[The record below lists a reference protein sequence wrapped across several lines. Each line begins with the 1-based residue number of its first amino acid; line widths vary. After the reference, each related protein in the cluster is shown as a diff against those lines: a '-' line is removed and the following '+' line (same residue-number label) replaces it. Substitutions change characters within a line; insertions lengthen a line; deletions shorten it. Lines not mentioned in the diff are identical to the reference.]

1 MKNSRWYTAAFK
13 LVVVTLACNMPSSS
27 GGTISPE
34 ETRVALAIQQTSL
47 AIERATLDAAL
58 DLPDVLPTYTLYPT
72 YTIEPQANAQA
83 SDTETPQPVS
93 DMDDLIKASN
103 ILIYEDVV
111 GDPSLVPIVG
121 NTVNAMNFSG
131 GKIVNTGD
139 AMGNFREH
147 ANSATEWDL
156 IIVAAEVRSGFSG
169 ELFEVMYDH
178 INNGGA
184 VIIEI
189 WYLDRVVNGKIAPIL
204 NDCGVTLF
212 RDWGRNINYDPYDY
226 SIYWLD
232 QSHPLLSSPNVAQAP
247 SYPYP
252 EWFGDAGDLLE
263 LSSGGDAVL
272 LGGLHAG
279 RKSDYGVLASC
290 MGGRMVIQTF
300 STHDYKLDLM
310 QALWEN
316 YIFYTLS
323 KHYEFVE

>member
-1 MKNSRWYTAAFK
+1 MKNSRWCTAVFM
-13 LVVVTLACNMPSSS
+13 LVALALACNMPVSSS
-27 GGTISPE
+27 GGIPVE

-47 AIERATLDAAL
+47 AIERATLDADL
-58 DLPDVLPTYTLYPT
+58 DLPDVPPTYTPYPTYTL
-72 YTIEPQANAQA
+72 EPIANTLEAA
-83 SDTETPQPVS
+83 TEAPPPVV
-93 DMDDLIKASN
+93 DMDALIKASN

-111 GDPSLVPIVG
+111 GDPTLVPIVG

-131 GKIVNTGD
+131 GKIVNIGD
-139 AMGNFREH
+139 AMGKFREH

-178 INNGGA
+178 ISNGGA

-212 RDWGRNINYDPYDY
+212 RDWRRDTNYDPYDY

-232 QSHPLLSSPNVAQAP
+232 QSHPLLSSPNVAQAL

-263 LSSGGDAVL
+263 LGAGGDAVL

-310 QALWEN
+310 RALWEN
-316 YIFYTLS
+316 YIFYTLT
-323 KHYEFVE
+323 KHYAYLE